1 MSRRSKPA
9 KRVPLA
15 DPVYNSVDI
24 SKFINRIMRRGK
36 KSLAEK
42 IFYATL
48 AKIEERTGEKS
59 LEVFQKALT
68 NATPLLEVKAR
79 RIGGSTYQV
88 PIEVKADRGFAL
100 SSSWLIE
107 SAKKR
112 SGKSFIDKLTNE
124 LIDASNGQGLLA
136 KNVKTPTKWLKQTKL
151 LLITDINIVIL
162 KKYLLATRRYFLLL
176 KYIF

>member
-9 KRVPLA
+9 RRIPAA

-48 AKIEERTGEKS
+48 ARIEEKSGEKS
-59 LEVFQKALT
+59 LEIFQKAMT

-100 SSSWLIE
+100 ASTWLIE
-107 SAKKR
+107 AAKKR

-124 LIDASNGQGLLA
+124 LIDASNGSGA
-136 KNVKTPTKWLKQTKL
+136 AC
-151 LLITDINIVIL
+151 
-162 KKYLLATRRYFLLL
+162 KKREDTHKMAEANKAFAHYRY
-176 KYIF
+176 

>member
-9 KRVPLA
+9 KRIPLA

-36 KSLAEK
+36 KSIAEK
-42 IFYATL
+42 IFYSTMT
-48 AKIEERTGEKS
+48 KIAERTSENPM
-59 LEVFQKALT
+59 EIFQKALT

-88 PIEVKADRGFAL
+88 PIEVKTDRGFAL
-100 SSSWLIE
+100 ASSWLID

-112 SGKSFIDKLTNE
+112 GGKSFIDKLTNE
-124 LIDASNGQGLLA
+124 LVDASNGSGA
-136 KNVKTPTKWLKQTKL
+136 AC
-151 LLITDINIVIL
+151 
-162 KKYLLATRRYFLLL
+162 KKREDTHKMAEANKAFAHYRY
-176 KYIF
+176 

>member
-36 KSLAEK
+36 KSLD
-42 IFYATL
+42 I
-48 AKIEERTGEKS
+48 
-59 LEVFQKALT
+59 FQKAMT

-100 SSSWLIE
+100 ASSWLIE

-112 SGKSFIDKLTNE
+112 GGKSFIDKLTNE
-124 LIDASNGQGLLA
+124 LIDASNGSGA
-136 KNVKTPTKWLKQTKL
+136 AC
-151 LLITDINIVIL
+151 
-162 KKYLLATRRYFLLL
+162 KKREDTHKMAEANKAFAHYRY
-176 KYIF
+176 

>member
-9 KRVPLA
+9 KRIPLA

-42 IFYATL
+42 IFYATME
-48 AKIEERTGEKS
+48 KIKERTKEDPI
-59 LEVFQKALT
+59 EIFQKAMT

-88 PIEVKADRGFAL
+88 PIDVKPDRGFAL
-100 SSSWLIE
+100 ASSWIIAA
-107 SAKKR
+107 AKNR
-112 SGKSFIDKLTNE
+112 SGKSFVDKLTNE
-124 LIDASNGQGLLA
+124 IIDASNGSGQA
-136 KNVKTPTKWLKQTKL
+136 C
-151 LLITDINIVIL
+151 
-162 KKYLLATRRYFLLL
+162 KKREDTHKMAEANKAFAHYRY
-176 KYIF
+176 

>member
-9 KRVPLA
+9 KRIPAA
-15 DPVYNSVDI
+15 DPIYSSVDV

-36 KSLAEK
+36 KSIAEK
-42 IFYATL
+42 IFYATME
-48 AKIEERTGEKS
+48 KIQEKTN
-59 LEVFQKALT
+59 EKPIEIFQKALT

-100 SSSWLIE
+100 SSSWIIE

-112 SGKSFIDKLTNE
+112 HGKSFTDKLTSE
-124 LIDASNGQGLLA
+124 LLDASNGVGA
-136 KNVKTPTKWLKQTKL
+136 AC
-151 LLITDINIVIL
+151 
-162 KKYLLATRRYFLLL
+162 KKREDTHKMAEANKAFAHYRY
-176 KYIF
+176 

>member
-42 IFYATL
+42 IFYSTMT
-48 AKIEERTGEKS
+48 KIEERTNEKPMD
-59 LEVFQKALT
+59 LFQKALA

-100 SSSWLIE
+100 ASSWIIE
-107 SAKKR
+107 AAKKR
-112 SGKSFIDKLTNE
+112 HGKSFIDKLTNE
-124 LIDASNGQGLLA
+124 LIDASNGQGA
-136 KNVKTPTKWLKQTKL
+136 AC
-151 LLITDINIVIL
+151 
-162 KKYLLATRRYFLLL
+162 KKREDTHKMAEANKAFAHYRY
-176 KYIF
+176 

>member
-15 DPVYNSVDI
+15 DPVYNSVDV

-42 IFYATL
+42 IFYSVMERI
-48 AKIEERTGEKS
+48 KERTNQDPM
-59 LEVFQKALT
+59 EVFQKGLT

-100 SSSWLIE
+100 SSSWIIDF
-107 SAKKR
+107 AKKR
-112 SGKSFIDKLTNE
+112 GGKSIIEKLTNE
-124 LIDASNGQGLLA
+124 IIDASNGTG
-136 KNVKTPTKWLKQTKL
+136 
-151 LLITDINIVIL
+151 
-162 KKYLLATRRYFLLL
+162 KKKKKREDTHKMAEANKAFAHYRY
-176 KYIF
+176 

>member
-24 SKFINRIMRRGK
+24 SRFINRIMRRGK

-42 IFYATL
+42 IFYATMS
-48 AKIEERTGEKS
+48 KVEERTNEKAME
-59 LEVFQKALT
+59 LFQKAIT

-88 PIEVKADRGFAL
+88 PLEVKPDRGFAL
-100 SSSWLIE
+100 ASTWIIE
-107 SAKKR
+107 AAKKR
-112 SGKSFIDKLTNE
+112 SGKSFIDKLSNE
-124 LIDASNGQGLLA
+124 LIDASNGQGSA
-136 KNVKTPTKWLKQTKL
+136 C
-151 LLITDINIVIL
+151 
-162 KKYLLATRRYFLLL
+162 KKREDTHKMAEANKAFAHYRY
-176 KYIF
+176 

>member
-9 KRVPLA
+9 KRIPLA

-42 IFYATL
+42 IFYSTM
-48 AKIEERTGEKS
+48 AKIEEKTNEKA
-59 LEVFQKALT
+59 LDLFQKAIT

-88 PIEVKADRGFAL
+88 PLEVKADRGFAL
-100 SSSWLIE
+100 ASSWIIE
-107 SAKKR
+107 AAKKR

-124 LIDASNGQGLLA
+124 LIDASNGSGA
-136 KNVKTPTKWLKQTKL
+136 AC
-151 LLITDINIVIL
+151 
-162 KKYLLATRRYFLLL
+162 KKREDTHKMAEANKAFAHYRY
-176 KYIF
+176 

>member
-1 MSRRSKPA
+1 MSRRSKPERRIPA
-9 KRVPLA
+9 P
-15 DPVYNSVDI
+15 DPIYNNVDI

-36 KSLAEK
+36 KSLAER

-48 AKIEERTGEKS
+48 ERIKERTNENPI
-59 LEVFQKALT
+59 ETFQKALQ

-100 SSSWLIE
+100 ASSWLIE

-112 SGKSFIDKLTNE
+112 GGKSFIDKLTNE
-124 LIDASNGQGLLA
+124 LMDASNGQGSA
-136 KNVKTPTKWLKQTKL
+136 C
-151 LLITDINIVIL
+151 
-162 KKYLLATRRYFLLL
+162 KKREDTHKMAEANKAFAHYR
-176 KYIF
+176 